1 MTKSEITALIKEQA
15 AATGFDACGIAKAD
29 FLEQDAEYLR
39 QWLQSG
45 EHGEMAYLENYFEK
59 RVDPR
64 LLVENS
70 KSVIV
75 VLLNYFPETLQNPT
89 APQIAKY
96 AYGTDYHYLVKSKL
110 YELRDYIDATICAVN
125 GVAFCDSAPVL
136 ERRWAEKAGLGWI
149 GKSTNLINPRMGSFF
164 FIGELIIDLEL
175 EYDEPQPSHCGNCT
189 RCIDAC
195 PTNALSAQGLNASQC
210 IAYLTIEKKG
220 EIPPEF
226 AANLSNCIFGCD
238 ICQDVCPWNQKK
250 AKPHK
255 TTELNPS
262 ERFLNMTKDDWLNL
276 SKSDFNVLF
285 KNSAVKRAGYKKIKT
300 SLLTSLH
307 RREEQDETL
316 IS

>member
-1 MTKSEITALIKEQA
+1 MTKSEITALIKKQA
-15 AATGFDACGIAKAD
+15 LTVGFDACGIAEAN
-29 FLEQDAEYLR
+29 FLKQDAEYLR

-45 EHGEMAYLENYFEK
+45 VHGEMRYLENYFEK

-64 LLVENS
+64 LLVENA

-96 AYGTDYHYLVKSKL
+96 AYGADYHYLIKSKL
-110 YELRDYIDATICAVN
+110 YELKDFINNTICAVT

-149 GKSTNLINPRMGSFF
+149 GKNTNLINPQMGSFF
-164 FIGELIIDLEL
+164 FIGELIIDVEL
-175 EYDEPQPSHCGNCT
+175 EYDESQPSRCGNCT

-195 PTNALSAQGLNASQC
+195 PTNALSVQGLNASQC

-220 EIPPEF
+220 EIPPEL
-226 AANLSNCIFGCD
+226 ADKLSNCLFGCD

-250 AKPHK
+250 ANPHK
-255 TTELNPS
+255 IMELNPS
-262 ERFLNMTKDDWLNL
+262 ERFLNMTKNDWLSL
-276 SKSDFNVLF
+276 SSSSFNALF
-285 KNSAVKRAGYKKIKT
+285 KNSAVKRAGYKK
-300 SLLTSLH
+300 LMNMLNP
-307 RREEQDETL
+307 
-316 IS
+316 